1 MSVYRVLGRLVVAA
15 GAVLA
20 LASPVCAQ
28 GQTGDWKVSVYPVLA
43 WLPVNIGIEVDV
55 PVDIGGGGG
64 GGTIEHGKILDSR
77 FDGAFLGGFAA
88 TNGIIRFDADVLWA
102 AVGGDRPDSP
112 ELTVDADVIYGRGTF
127 GVRLYKDLFAHAGVR
142 RFALKYDI
150 QIADLARFTRKPG
163 LWDPIVGI
171 GYHHIGEKFEAHGVL
186 EGGGFGVGSD
196 SEFAAG
202 FRLDWKPA
210 KHFGVTGG
218 YNYLQ
223 FKFKHEA
230 ANRTLE
236 VKQTLS
242 GPVVGIGFYF

>member
-1 MSVYRVLGRLVVAA
+1 MSVHRLLGRFVVAA
-15 GAVLA
+15 SVVLA
-20 LASPVCAQ
+20 LASPVFA
-28 GQTGDWKVSVYPVLA
+28 QTGDWKFSVYPVLA
-43 WLPVNIGIEVDV
+43 WIPINIGIDV
-55 PVDIGGGGG
+55 NVPIDIEGGGGG
-64 GGTIEHGKILDSR
+64 SVERTKILDSR

-88 TNGIIRFDADVLWA
+88 TNGLVRIDADVLWA

-112 ELTVDADVIYGRGTF
+112 NLTVDADVIYGRGTF
-127 GVRLYKDLFAHAGVR
+127 GVRLYKDLFAHGGVR

-171 GYHHIGEKFEAHGVL
+171 GYHHVGEKFEAHGIL

-196 SEFAAG
+196 SEFGAG
-202 FRLDWKPA
+202 FKLDWKPV
-210 KHFGVTGG
+210 KHFGLTGG

-223 FKFKHEA
+223 FKFKHDA

-242 GPVVGIGFYF
+242 GPVAGIGLYF

>member
-1 MSVYRVLGRLVVAA
+1 MSVYRSIGRLVVSAS
-15 GAVLA
+15 AVLA
-20 LASPVCAQ
+20 LASPVFAQ
-28 GQTGDWKVSVYPVLA
+28 SQAGDWKVSVYPVLA
-43 WLPVNIGIEVDV
+43 WIPINIGIEVNV
-55 PVDIGGGGG
+55 PIDIEGGGGG
-64 GGTIEHGKILDSR
+64 SVERGKILDSR

-88 TNGIIRFDADVLWA
+88 TNGLVRIDADVLWA

-112 ELTVDADVIYGRGTF
+112 ELTVDADVIYGRGTVGF
-127 GVRLYKDLFAHAGVR
+127 RLYKDLFAHGGVR

-150 QIADLARFTRKPG
+150 QIADVARFTRKPG

-171 GYHHIGEKFEAHGVL
+171 GYHHVGEKFEVHGVV

-202 FRLDWKPA
+202 IKLDWKPVR
-210 KHFGVTGG
+210 HFGLTGG

-223 FKFKHEA
+223 FKFKHDA

-242 GPVVGIGFYF
+242 GPVVGIGLYF